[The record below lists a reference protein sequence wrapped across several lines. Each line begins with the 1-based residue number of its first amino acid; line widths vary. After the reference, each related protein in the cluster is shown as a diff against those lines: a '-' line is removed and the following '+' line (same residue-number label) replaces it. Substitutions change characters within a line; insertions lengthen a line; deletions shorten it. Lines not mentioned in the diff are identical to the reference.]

1 MTAEGFWLSTPGEI
15 ADAALSHHRRRKAA
29 LTERASMDYRLA
41 ILIELA
47 FCGKVPPLH
56 EAYPG
61 LFDAQ
66 DVVQDWRIAKERLM
80 RYAEA
85 HNRRRKEVKEVDGGA
100 ATSHHQRQ
108 G

>member
-1 MTAEGFWLSTPGEI
+1 MG
-15 ADAALSHHRRRKAA
+15 
-29 LTERASMDYRLA
+29 YRLA
-41 ILIELA
+41 NLVGSA
-47 FCGKVPPLH
+47 FCGKFPAVQ

-61 LFDAQ
+61 LFEEPDK
-66 DVVQDWRIAKERLM
+66 VQDWRIAKERLM